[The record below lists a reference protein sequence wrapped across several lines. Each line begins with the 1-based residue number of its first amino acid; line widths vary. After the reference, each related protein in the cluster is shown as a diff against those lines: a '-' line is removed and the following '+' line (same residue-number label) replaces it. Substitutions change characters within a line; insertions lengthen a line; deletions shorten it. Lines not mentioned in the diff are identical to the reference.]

1 MLAPTT
7 VVYGV
12 ALVAIKLMLFWRIVS
27 LRQRYNLGLG
37 EGGQRD
43 LQIAV
48 RSHGNFME
56 SMPLMLI
63 LLFMAE
69 MNGVAIIALHGVALL
84 FLLSRVAHALGMV
97 QGNGNYAIN
106 RVLGVVGTWLSL
118 LIICGLLIHNLYQ
131 VGTL

>member
-1 MLAPTT
+1 
-7 VVYGV
+7 
-12 ALVAIKLMLFWRIVS
+12 KLMLFWRIVS
-27 LRQRYNLGLG
+27 LRQRHDQGLG
-37 EGGQRD
+37 EGGHRE
-43 LQIAV
+43 LEIAV

-84 FLLSRVAHALGMV
+84 FVLSRVAHALGMV

-106 RVLGVVGTWLSL
+106 RALGVVGTWLAL
-118 LIICGLLIHNLYQ
+118 LLLCGLLMHNLYQ